1 MPCGSRVSV
10 VDLTQLLFGL
20 ESLPGDYEPADGLR
34 FVVYRRVPLLRD
46 LDHTERLVS
55 AKTKVDGYLLCARSG
70 RPLTEA

>member
-10 VDLTQLLFGL
+10 VDLTQLLFSL
-20 ESLPGDYEPADGLR
+20 ESLPGDYERADEPR

-46 LDHTERLVS
+46 LDHTKRLES
-55 AKTKVDGYLLCARSG
+55 AKTKVDGYLLCAWSG